1 MELKKSAYKF
11 CDFLKNY
18 KYLFLVLLI
27 GFVLMAIPSAKQN
40 VTQTNESSK
49 PETSVSDFE
58 NRLSKI
64 LSNVDGAGNVM
75 LMLTIAEGEEIK
87 YQSDEKIDEG
97 DTKSNINRETIVITD
112 SQRNQNGLIKQVIPV
127 IYQGAV
133 IVCQGADNPVVR
145 LAIVDA
151 VSKLTGLSSNNI
163 SVLKMI

>member
-1 MELKKSAYKF
+1 MELKKSVYKLYEI
-11 CDFLKNY
+11 LKKY
-18 KYLFLVLLI
+18 KYLFLVLVI

-40 VTQTNESSK
+40 VTQTNESPK
-49 PETSVSDFE
+49 PETSLADFE
-58 NRLSKI
+58 NRLSEI
-64 LSNVDGAGNVM
+64 LSKVDGAGNVM

-97 DTKSNINRETIVITD
+97 DTKSNINRETIIITD
-112 SQRNQNGLIKQVIPV
+112 SERNQNGLIRQVNPV

-133 IVCQGADNPVVR
+133 VVCQGADNPVVR